1 MIKNRFN
8 LNYYK
13 SYKSKKTNKLNK
25 YSNITNSYRMYSSK
39 NKISNIK
46 SENERWFSNSFSNLK
61 MIKEKSFQL
70 NSSYENLNKITNNRY
85 IKNNSLQ
92 LKIKNILM
100 NEYSVAGNDSSNI
113 GYILTK
119 DPLNG
124 QFIIS
129 RDKNIKNLTKDFD
142 IEQDKRSFNSLDLS
156 KLNSNRSNKSND
168 TIATFRK
175 ENLLESEKNESNKII
190 CDKQIN
196 INNSNYH
203 RFKSKSPRKK
213 EK

>member
-85 IKNNSLQ
+85 TN
-92 LKIKNILM
+92 
-100 NEYSVAGNDSSNI
+100 
-113 GYILTK
+113 
-119 DPLNG
+119 
-124 QFIIS
+124 
-129 RDKNIKNLTKDFD
+129 
-142 IEQDKRSFNSLDLS
+142 
-156 KLNSNRSNKSND
+156 
-168 TIATFRK
+168 
-175 ENLLESEKNESNKII
+175 
-190 CDKQIN
+190 
-196 INNSNYH
+196 
-203 RFKSKSPRKK
+203 
-213 EK
+213 